1 MYFSNTF
8 SNELKMNNTK
18 LNLNKWKHAK
28 TKTTGDKKNI
38 IHTTKLI
45 LTYEDQRKE
54 QRKVKQNDFLRKA
67 TPFPLELAFF
77 SSNSIMTLKRSTSLT
92 TTSSF
97 LYRIWKVLL
106 QMTSSWTDA
115 GKARS
120 EPEREAWRFES
131 VVTGYNGRH
140 AAAIMCC
147 LYELLG
153 AKFLIHVV
161 LTGSNPPFEQRAKRR
176 KKIQ

>member
-1 MYFSNTF
+1 
-8 SNELKMNNTK
+8 MNNTK

-28 TKTTGDKKNI
+28 TKTTGDKKYI
-38 IHTTKLI
+38 IHKTELNSTC
-45 LTYEDQRKE
+45 EDQRKE

-131 VVTGYNGRH
+131 AVTGYNGRH
-140 AAAIMCC
+140 AAAIMRC

>member
-1 MYFSNTF
+1 MTQSWISINENT
-8 SNELKMNNTK
+8 LRQKQQVTK
-18 LNLNKWKHAK
+18 LYYLYA
-28 TKTTGDKKNI
+28 
-38 IHTTKLI
+38 TKLV
-45 LTYEDQRKE
+45 LTYKLKE

-67 TPFPLELAFF
+67 TPFTLELAFF

-131 VVTGYNGRH
+131 VVTGSKGRH
-140 AAAIMCC
+140 AAVIMCC

-161 LTGSNPPFEQRAKRR
+161 QTGSNPPFKQRAKRR
-176 KKIQ
+176 KKI